1 MMESRSRAATGCWSL
16 EHGDQRKKGTRIWR
30 SDEEEGGLDLESL
43 ARAREELR
51 WRGRRI
57 MAAGGVPVAPKTPMP
72 TLHRAR
78 IYASP
83 DPLFAKL
90 PKLQTPIAKRL
101 ETTICAFCQKNQIA
115 KLKCTTVGHAL
126 SDQYKQQV
134 PQP

>member
-1 MMESRSRAATGCWSL
+1 
-16 EHGDQRKKGTRIWR
+16 
-30 SDEEEGGLDLESL
+30 
-43 ARAREELR
+43 
-51 WRGRRI
+51 

-115 KLKCTTVGHAL
+115 KLKCTTVGSERCDDWGDELTHLQAIH
-126 SDQYKQQV
+126 
-134 PQP
+134 PA